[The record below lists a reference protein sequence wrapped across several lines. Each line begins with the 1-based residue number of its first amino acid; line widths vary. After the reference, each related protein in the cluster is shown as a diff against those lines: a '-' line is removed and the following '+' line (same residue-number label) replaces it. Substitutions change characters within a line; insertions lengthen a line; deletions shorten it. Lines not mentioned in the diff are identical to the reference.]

1 MRWNQPMW
9 VTVVAACVV
18 TACSSDSSPSLGD
31 TSNTPVVVASE
42 RKLKQIGSPDAFYD
56 ALREALIA
64 QNKQDYAYP
73 GGPVALEV
81 DVDAASAPPAPTAE
95 SAADS
100 TGTANSSSAG
110 DNSGTGDGSGRDF
123 TDTNVQEIG
132 VDEADLV
139 KTDGEFLYVL
149 KRVYNDFGP
158 VPEPLP
164 LPGIVEEPTDDT
176 ASAQLRLSL
185 PAPLNQSTSLRILGL
200 DASTPNAS
208 VLAEV
213 AVDTKGMTTSGMYLH
228 KTDQGSSIVMTASG
242 SSGFY
247 DIWGSSY
254 GFNGSESLI
263 TSVDVTNPG
272 LSAVSNQVLLDGQI
286 ISSRRIG
293 NQLFFASRYYPAI
306 PGVNPYSVGADEWK
320 SIVESTDLS
329 TVLPQFSST
338 GSSTDTALVD
348 PGDCFVASKPDNAYY
363 TPDIISL
370 VTVNLDTM
378 TVSDSVC
385 YLGST
390 ETLYASPNSVY
401 LATTQWSYETFDEGV
416 TGDSTTEVVD
426 PDERP
431 TTSGNDIAPTDPRVD
446 TDIHQFA
453 IGEGTL
459 TYQGSGTVA
468 GHLGWN
474 YTRMPHRLSEYQGR
488 LRVVSHS
495 ATQNANVSP
504 VNVTVLEPNGAGEL
518 ATVAQLPNSTNPE
531 PIGKPFEDLYASKF
545 LGDKAYLVTFR
556 RTDPLYVIDFSSPTN
571 PYVAGEL
578 EIDGYSEYLQP
589 VGEGYLLG
597 IGKDAFATQDGTGA
611 LPQGVKLSLF
621 DVRDASN
628 PTEVQSVV
636 IGQRGTESSA
646 LYDHRGIT
654 VQMANDNHPTRVA
667 IGISVNGVVEPP
679 PVNESNA
686 FEWYPS
692 NYTGLHGFDIQTGA
706 DAGIVFR
713 GALAAQTDQ
722 YGYNSSYNDRSVIV
736 NDAAFYINDAQ
747 VYFAPWDDLA
757 NGLGPR

>member
-9 VTVVAACVV
+9 ATVVAACVI
-18 TACSSDSSPSLGD
+18 TACSSDSSAPSGD
-31 TSNTPVVVASE
+31 TQNNPPVAAAE
-42 RKLKQIGSPDAFYD
+42 RRLKQIGSPEAFYD

-64 QNKQDYAYP
+64 QNNQDYGYP
-73 GGPVALEV
+73 GDPVPVALEA
-81 DVDAASAPPAPTAE
+81 DTGGSATDAASAPQAPAAE
-95 SAADS
+95 S
-100 TGTANSSSAG
+100 TANSG
-110 DNSGTGDGSGRDF
+110 LDF
-123 TDTNVQEIG
+123 TTTNVQEVG

-139 KTDGEFLYVL
+139 KNDGEFLYVL
-149 KRVYNDFGP
+149 KRTYNDFGP
-158 VPEPLP
+158 VPEPFP
-164 LPGIVEEPTDDT
+164 LPGIDQPAVDT
-176 ASAQLRLSL
+176 ASTQLRLSL
-185 PAPLNQSTSLRILGL
+185 PAPVNQSTSLRILGL

-208 VLAEV
+208 LLAEV
-213 AVDTKGMTTSGMYLH
+213 SVDTKGMATSGMYLH

-242 SSGFY
+242 NSGFY

-254 GFNGSESLI
+254 AFNGSESLI

-293 NQLFFASRYYPAI
+293 NQMFFASRYYPAI
-306 PGVNPYSVGADEWK
+306 PGVNPYSVSADEWK

-338 GSSTDTALVD
+338 GTATDTALVD
-348 PGDCFVASKPDNAYY
+348 PANCFVASKPDNAYY

-370 VTVNLDTM
+370 VTVNIDTM

-385 YLGST
+385 FLGST
-390 ETLYASPNSVY
+390 ETLYASPEAVY
-401 LATTQWSYETFDEGV
+401 LATTQWSYETFD
-416 TGDSTTEVVD
+416 TETVD
-426 PDERP
+426 PDDRP
-431 TTSGNDIAPTDPRVD
+431 GASVSGSTSADPRVD
-446 TDIHQFA
+446 TDIHRFA
-453 IGEGTL
+453 IGEGSL

-474 YTRMPHRLSEYQGR
+474 FTRMPHRLSEYQGR

-518 ATVAQLPNSTNPE
+518 ATIAQLPNSTHPE

-545 LGDKAYLVTFR
+545 LGNKAYLVTFR
-556 RTDPLYVIDFSSPTN
+556 RTDPLYVIDFSSPAD

-589 VGEGYLLG
+589 VGDGYLLG

-628 PTEVQSVV
+628 PTEVQSMV

-654 VQMANDNHPTRVA
+654 VQMANDSRPTRVA
-667 IGISVNGVVEPP
+667 IGISVSGAVEPP
-679 PVNESNA
+679 PLNESNA
-686 FEWYPS
+686 FDWYPTS
-692 NYTGLHGFDIQTGA
+692 YTGLHGFDIRTDG
-706 DAGIVFR
+706 DPGIQFK
-713 GALAAQTDQ
+713 GALRAQTDQ
-722 YGYNSSYNDRSVIV
+722 YGYSSSHNDRSVLV
-736 NDAAFYINDAQ
+736 NNAAFYINDAE